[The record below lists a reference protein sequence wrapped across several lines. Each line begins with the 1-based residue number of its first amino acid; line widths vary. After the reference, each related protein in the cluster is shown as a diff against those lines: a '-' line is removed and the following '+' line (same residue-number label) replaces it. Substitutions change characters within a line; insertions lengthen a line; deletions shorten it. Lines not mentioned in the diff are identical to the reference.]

1 MKKTWGLGGSGGGKA
16 VPQSWRT
23 RESQR
28 WQGGLE
34 GGTNGGVVQVG
45 PWERHAELKSTD
57 ISRRREVEGVSCAQ
71 CVSLSLRAALS
82 VMGHEWGVHSCRCPQ
97 IAGA

>member
-1 MKKTWGLGGSGGGKA
+1 MSWDPRHTVKKTWGLGGSGGGKA

-45 PWERHAELKSTD
+45 HGKGMQS
-57 ISRRREVEGVSCAQ
+57 
-71 CVSLSLRAALS
+71 
-82 VMGHEWGVHSCRCPQ
+82 
-97 IAGA
+97 